1 MSKVNLPKSLIEQ
14 ILTPKE
20 AMMETPQ
27 KKKKVKIGIPKEIN
41 FPENRVALNPSAV
54 KSLVRSGHH
63 IIIESE
69 AGLKSGFTDLD
80 YTEAGAEISHSMSE
94 VLKANV
100 ILKVA
105 PPSLEEIDLGHAG
118 QIYISPI
125 HLPTMTDEFLLRLKN
140 KRITALAMEYLKDN
154 SGIFPFVRM
163 MSEIAGVGA
172 MQIAADLLS
181 STSGGKG
188 VLLGGIPGVPPA
200 KVVILGAGVVA
211 EVAARVA
218 LGYGVEVRVFDNSLR
233 KLMRLQQN
241 VGKRLYTGT
250 FNTPEMEFEICSADV
265 VIGAIHAE
273 SGGTPCIVSEETVE
287 NMKTGAVI
295 IDVSIDQGGCFATS
309 KMTTHNQPTFKK
321 YGVIHYC
328 VPNIVSRYPGTGSTA
343 ISNILTP
350 FLLSAGTIE
359 NIELQIK
366 SSSGLRNGVY
376 MYKGCL
382 TNQFLSEKFSI
393 KYTDIELLMMTDL

>member
-20 AMMETPQ
+20 ALMETSQ

-350 FLLSAGTIE
+350 FLLSAGTVE

>member
-1 MSKVNLPKSLIEQ
+1 
-14 ILTPKE
+14 
-20 AMMETPQ
+20 
-27 KKKKVKIGIPKEIN
+27 
-41 FPENRVALNPSAV
+41 
-54 KSLVRSGHH
+54 
-63 IIIESE
+63 
-69 AGLKSGFTDLD
+69 
-80 YTEAGAEISHSMSE
+80 MSE

-350 FLLSAGTIE
+350 FLLSAGTVE